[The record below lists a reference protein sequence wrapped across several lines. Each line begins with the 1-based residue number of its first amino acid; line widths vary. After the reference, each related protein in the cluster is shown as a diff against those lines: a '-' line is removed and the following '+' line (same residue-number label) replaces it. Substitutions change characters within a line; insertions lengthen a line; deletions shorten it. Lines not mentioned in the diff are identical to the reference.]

1 MFHMTSKY
9 FNIFNNKPPASWVT
23 YITRDFLTCY
33 SCSYYS
39 SMLEHSL
46 SRTIFLGPLEVWVTG
61 SSINKATHY
70 KITALLK
77 NKHLCFFGDFFFEIK
92 IADILNFEGIK
103 YLGKGLS
110 YLKSWGIGVN
120 YCLNYGLS
128 KLLLYFIA
136 YRLDQLKDTKAC
148 FS

>member
-77 NKHLCFFGDFFFEIK
+77 NKTFVFFWRLFLRNKNCWHFEFWRNQIFGK
-92 IADILNFEGIK
+92 RFIIFE
-103 YLGKGLS
+103 
-110 YLKSWGIGVN
+110 
-120 YCLNYGLS
+120 
-128 KLLLYFIA
+128 KLRYRSQLLFKLRVVEVATLFHCISS
-136 YRLDQLKDTKAC
+136 RST
-148 FS
+148 